1 MLKEK
6 YLKEIVPALRKKLE
20 IKNVMETP
28 KLEKVVLNMWIG
40 TYIRSGNKDYSSL
53 QEHLRLISW
62 QAPTVKFAKKA
73 ISNFKLRAWMPV
85 WLSVTLRWDRM
96 YNFLDKLINLV
107 LPRVRDFRWIN
118 KNSFDKQWN
127 YNFWIK
133 EHSIFLEVPQDDV
146 IKNHWIQITIK
157 TTAKD
162 KVAWKELLE
171 QMWFPFSK

>member
-6 YLKEIVPALRKKLE
+6 YIKEVVPVLKKNLKIT
-20 IKNVMETP
+20 NVMEIP
-28 KLEKVVLNMWIG
+28 KLEKVVLNMWIW
-40 TYIRSGNKDYSSL
+40 TYIKSWNKDFSPL
-53 QEHLRLISW
+53 QEHLKLIAW
-62 QAPTVKFAKKA
+62 QEPIVKYATKA

-85 WLSVTLRWDRM
+85 WLTVTLRWERM
-96 YNFLDKLINLV
+96 YDFLYKLINIV

-118 KNSFDKQWN
+118 KKSFDREGN

-146 IKNHWIQITIK
+146 IKTHWIQITVK

-162 KVAWKELLE
+162 KEAWRELLML
-171 QMWFPFSK
+171 MWFPFSK